1 MNKRVLLLS
10 LILVTLVIPAAPR
23 LVHGAVLTGQV
34 YIDPQAINSTLYPFG
49 SLFNVT
55 VQVAGMDFYDGWDVS
70 VQSNPLVIRPVN
82 VTFAGNLFETKYSI
96 PPSGILQVASCLNGV
111 GQGCLPTDGPG
122 VAHSAASLFPPP
134 TRSMIPSPIDGTLL
148 TITYNVTGTSG
159 SSRIEIIDSTFAN
172 GTSTGVPH
180 MIGSR
185 AVYGVERPDFGVYA
199 NPRSLGVYQESNVTT
214 MITVNSFAG
223 FAGVVNLTSSN
234 ELETVFAQRTLRVV
248 ANGTASTQ
256 LTLIASART
265 LAYDYPKITITASNA
280 TLSRSVYLNVNVFTF
295 PDFLF
300 EVTPSLLRIHAGN
313 AANTTIVLQ
322 SENGFA
328 GNVTLTVQV
337 PTNVTYV
344 LSPSRLALAS
354 NGSSRASLNISTPVL
369 ALPFI
374 YLINVTAVSPQSK
387 APGSPLLVRTQVL
400 IVKPP
405 PPSFTITINPA
416 TIVVRAGLTS
426 TVTINVR
433 SVDYF
438 WQYVYLSATMSG
450 GAASFD
456 SNSYYVPLPNSK
468 YANIT
473 ESVNFTLSVYVPID
487 QVPGHYIVLLSVY
500 QSPLT
505 QTIGIPVVITSLSPF
520 HSVSNPTILGLS
532 PLIYFGVLGVLVIP
546 FIALSVYTY
555 RRARE
560 EEDEDWKA

>member
-1 MNKRVLLLS
+1 ML
-10 LILVTLVIPAAPR
+10 
-23 LVHGAVLTGQV
+23 
-34 YIDPQAINSTLYPFG
+34 
-49 SLFNVT
+49 
-55 VQVAGMDFYDGWDVS
+55 
-70 VQSNPLVIRPVN
+70 
-82 VTFAGNLFETKYSI
+82 
-96 PPSGILQVASCLNGV
+96 
-111 GQGCLPTDGPG
+111 
-122 VAHSAASLFPPP
+122 
-134 TRSMIPSPIDGTLL
+134 
-148 TITYNVTGTSG
+148 
-159 SSRIEIIDSTFAN
+159 
-172 GTSTGVPH
+172 
-180 MIGSR
+180 
-185 AVYGVERPDFGVYA
+185 
-199 NPRSLGVYQESNVTT
+199 
-214 MITVNSFAG
+214 
-223 FAGVVNLTSSN
+223 
-234 ELETVFAQRTLRVV
+234 
-248 ANGTASTQ
+248 
-256 LTLIASART
+256 
-265 LAYDYPKITITASNA
+265 
-280 TLSRSVYLNVNVFTF
+280 
-295 PDFLF
+295 
-300 EVTPSLLRIHAGN
+300 
-313 AANTTIVLQ
+313 NTTIVLQ